1 MSSNYKIRPFLKWA
15 GNKYRCL
22 EHILPKLTLGKRLI
36 EPFAGSGAIFLNTNY
51 PVHILNDQNSEL
63 INLFQFLKNEGEE
76 FIEDCRIWF
85 KPENNLKERY
95 YELRD
100 QFNLENDSRKRA
112 ILFLYLNRH
121 GYNGLCRFNLQG
133 RFNVPFGSY
142 TKPYFPD
149 KAMQFFHQKSKD
161 CTFTKHDFMSTFAII
176 EPGDIVY
183 CDPPYHPLTKT
194 ASFTAYTTQQF
205 LEDAQFK
212 LLEASLKAR
221 EKGADIFISNH
232 KTPFTKTLYQEAD
245 KIYQFKVART
255 ISSKGNKRRPV
266 TELLAYFKGV

>member
-1 MSSNYKIRPFLKWA
+1 MSLNPRQRPFLKWA

-22 EHILPKLTLGKRLI
+22 DQIIPRLSQGKRLI
-36 EPFAGSGAIFLNTNY
+36 EPFAGSGAIFLNSQY
-51 PVHILNDQNSEL
+51 DAHLLNDQNPEL
-63 INLFQFLKNEGEE
+63 INLFEYLKTEGEK

-85 KPENNLKERY
+85 TPENNIKYRY
-95 YELRD
+95 YELRQ
-100 QFNLENDSRKRA
+100 QFNHATNSRERA

-121 GYNGLCRFNLQG
+121 GFNGLCRFNQQG
-133 RFNVPFGSY
+133 IFNVPFGSY
-142 TKPYFPD
+142 SKPYFPD
-149 KAMQFFHQKSKD
+149 KEMHFFHHKSQN
-161 CTFTKHDFMSTFAII
+161 CSFTNHDFMSTFAII

-205 LEDAQFK
+205 LEDAQCK

-232 KTPFTKTLYQEAD
+232 KTPFTKALYQEAD
-245 KIYQFKVART
+245 MIYQFKVART
-255 ISSKGNKRRPV
+255 ISSKANKRKPV
-266 TELLAYFKGV
+266 TELLAYFKGL